1 MTDYE
6 VNRLKDQLEA
16 RDLIIDDYDDTLKD
30 RDREIKF
37 WKILFWILV
46 ITNASM
52 VVGWVFQ

>member
-6 VNRLKDQLEA
+6 VNRLKEQLEA

-46 ITNASM
+46 ITNAAM